1 MATPESTASIVSP
14 DAEATTDQTV
24 DALCSYLDASPTPF
38 HACRQAAAL
47 LADAGYTEVAD
58 SARFPAEPGRYYL
71 IRGGSLIAWN
81 STAVESGSSTSAS
94 SASRSGMTNFRIVG
108 AHTDSPNLRIKPQ
121 PDLSRAGWQLLGVE
135 TYGGPLVNSWLDRDL
150 GLAGRVTLRDAA
162 GRDPAGRVRSE
173 LLHVTDPILRVSQLA
188 IHLDRDVNSE
198 GLRLNHQ
205 SHLAPHWGI
214 GTEPGDFRG
223 YLAEKL
229 GADAADILGWDL
241 MTVELTPA
249 RRIGRAG
256 ELIASGRLDNLATS
270 FAAVRALLAADDI
283 AASTGSGS
291 AAGDSGVTRVIAL
304 FDHEEVGS
312 VSERG
317 AASTLLPTVLERIV
331 LAAGG
336 DREDFLRV
344 MASSIVASGDMAH
357 AVHPNYP
364 ERHEPQHQIAINGGP
379 VLKINNKLRYATD
392 SVGAA
397 AFVLACE
404 QAGVPMQQF
413 VVRSDMPCGSTV
425 GPVTASLTGA
435 TTVDFGAPM
444 LSMHSARE
452 VAGAHD
458 QPMYSAALAAFLAP
472 A

>member
-1 MATPESTASIVSP
+1 MVSDNVSGATDVVSTA
-14 DAEATTDQTV
+14 ATDETV
-24 DALCSYLDASPTPF
+24 AALCAYLDASPTPF
-38 HACRQAAAL
+38 HACQEAARL
-47 LADAGYTEVAD
+47 LAAAGYTEVAD
-58 SARFPAEPGRYYL
+58 TERFPSAPGRYYL
-71 IRGGSLIAWN
+71 LRGGSLIAWN
-81 STAVESGSSTSAS
+81 STAGAAT
-94 SASRSGMTNFRIVG
+94 FRIVG

-121 PDLSRAGWQLLGVE
+121 PDLARAGWQLLGVE

-150 GLAGRVTLRDAA
+150 GLAGRVTLRDGA
-162 GRDPAGRVRSE
+162 GVRTA

-188 IHLDRDVNSE
+188 IHLDREVNTE

-205 SHLAPHWGI
+205 QHLAPHWGI
-214 GTEPGDFRG
+214 GSGPADFRG
-223 YLAEKL
+223 WLAGQLDAEP
-229 GADAADILGWDL
+229 ADLLGWDL

-249 RRIGRAG
+249 RRIGRDG
-256 ELIASGRLDNLATS
+256 DLIAAGRLDNLATS
-270 FAAVRALLAADDI
+270 FAAVRALLAADQ
-283 AASTGSGS
+283 AGAGSTG
-291 AAGDSGVTRVIAL
+291 AATDSGPSRLIAL

-336 DREDFLRV
+336 DREDFLRA
-344 MASSIVASGDMAH
+344 MAGAVIASGDMAH
-357 AVHPNYP
+357 AIHPNYP
-364 ERHEPQHQIAINGGP
+364 ERHEPQHPIAINGGP

-397 AFVLACE
+397 SFVLACE

-413 VVRSDMPCGSTV
+413 VVRSDLPCGSTV

-452 VAGAHD
+452 VAGAQD